1 MKSVF
6 FLKKIGKLVLSFG
19 SVPDHVKKVIFERFS
34 ELHFFNFFIHI
45 FRFQKTNRMPFA
57 IVSENL
63 KISFIF
69 YFLFSIFF

>member
-1 MKSVF
+1 M
-6 FLKKIGKLVLSFG
+6 LSFG

-63 KISFIF
+63 KNSFF
-69 YFLFSIFF
+69 FARLFFLILWN